1 MPKTHVKLYSA
12 SVIIREMQIKTTMKY
27 HLTSV
32 RMAIIKNST
41 NNKHWRKCGEKGTV
55 LHCLWECKLVQ
66 SLWRTIWRF
75 LRKLTIELLY
85 DPAISLWTYLEKNMI
100 QKDIGTIMFLLFI
113 IAKTW
118 KQPNYPLT
126 DEWMKKMWYIN
137 TMGYYSSIKKNRK
150 CHLHQ
155 HGWT

>member
-1 MPKTHVKLYSA
+1 M
-12 SVIIREMQIKTTMKY
+12 
-27 HLTSV
+27 
-32 RMAIIKNST
+32 
-41 NNKHWRKCGEKGTV
+41 
-55 LHCLWECKLVQ
+55 VQ
-66 SLWRTIWRF
+66 SLWRTICRF
-75 LRKLTIELLY
+75 LRKLTIELLC

-126 DEWMKKMWYIN
+126 DEWIKKMWYIN
-137 TMGYYSSIKKNRK
+137 TMGYYSSIKKNGK

-155 HGWT
+155 HRWT